1 MEQEGVIKY
10 RQNWNQSADFPAYD
24 ISSLIEYRRKCFARH
39 WIGFDKKYEVGFG
52 NISLKYQNNK
62 QFFIS
67 GSQTGHIPEL
77 DATHFSF
84 ISHFDIPKNTID
96 CIGLT
101 KASSESL
108 THAAIYELSDKV
120 LAVIHIH
127 SKALWEKYIH
137 RLPTTN
143 PKVEYGTPEM
153 AQEVQRLFDNDEITD
168 TDVLIMGGHEDGIIA
183 WGENFEVAFR
193 LLEKL

>member
-10 RQNWNQSADFPAYD
+10 KQNWNQSTDFPTYD

-39 WIGFDKKYEVGFG
+39 WIGFDEKHQVGFG
-52 NISLKYQNNK
+52 NISLKYGSNK

-67 GSQTGHIPEL
+67 GSQTGHLPEL
-77 DATHFSF
+77 DAKHFSF
-84 ISHFDIPKNTID
+84 ISHFNIPENTID

-108 THAAIYELSDKV
+108 THAAIYELSENIK
-120 LAVIHIH
+120 AVIHIH
-127 SKALWEKYIH
+127 HKAFWEKHIH

-143 PKVEYGTPEM
+143 SQVEYGTPEM
-153 AQEVQRLFDNDEITD
+153 AQEVQRLFDNKEITD
-168 TDVLIMGGHEDGIIA
+168 TDILIMGGHEDGIIA
-183 WGENFEVAFR
+183 WGENFEVAFK
-193 LLEKL
+193 LLEGL